1 MSKSKDEETGPRIL
15 LLATCD
21 TKMEEIAFIHNR
33 LTSIDARNRPILM
46 DIGRTPASNPLISI
60 SHRDIFSRDAPSDLS
75 SIPRDEYSS
84 LMIEAATAYVREHLL
99 PTSSSSFSSQ
109 QQQIHAVLGIGGS
122 TGSSIIAAVMR
133 AAAPVGLPKLLVST
147 MASGDVGPLVGGAD
161 MTLMYS
167 VTDIAG
173 LNFLSERV
181 LGNAAAAAAGMA
193 ASHFQNAGPREQQ
206 QGKRKKK
213 RIAVTMFG
221 VTTPGVDAIRSLLSA
236 RGAEVV
242 VFHATGSGGR
252 AMEALVR
259 QGEFDGVVDLTT
271 TEIADEVGGGVL
283 SAGPDRL
290 AAGAAAAVPMVVSV
304 GACDMVNFGP
314 RGTVSAELL
323 AAADRGERK
332 LYVHNPMVTLLRT
345 TREENARIA
354 EFMVDKLSKARRKDL
369 VKVVIPTEGISMISG
384 KGGPFEDREADEA
397 LFRGIED
404 GLKGSGIDVIKSEG
418 LGINDQEFAQHVIK
432 VLEGLGLP

>member
-1 MSKSKDEETGPRIL
+1 MSKSKDEEAGPRIL

-21 TKMEEIAFIHNR
+21 TKMEEIAFIHDR

-75 SIPRDEYSS
+75 SLPRDEYSS
-84 LMIEAATAYVREHLL
+84 LMIEAATAYVRQHLL
-99 PTSSSSFSSQ
+99 PTSSSSSSQ

-193 ASHFQNAGPREQQ
+193 ASYFKTADQGEPQREQ
-206 QGKRKKK
+206 GRRKK

-323 AAADRGERK
+323 SAADRGERK

-369 VKVVIPTEGISMISG
+369 VKVILPTEGISMISG

-418 LGINDQEFAQHVIK
+418 LGINDQEFAQHVVK
-432 VLEGLGLP
+432 VLGDLGLP

>member
-1 MSKSKDEETGPRIL
+1 MSKSKDEEAGPQIL

-21 TKMEEIAFIHNR
+21 TKMEEIAFIYDR
-33 LTSIDARNRPILM
+33 LTSIDARSRPILM
-46 DIGRTPASNPLISI
+46 DIGRTPASHPLISI
-60 SHRDIFSRDAPSDLS
+60 SHSDIFSRDAPSDLS
-75 SIPRDEYSS
+75 SLPRDEYSS
-84 LMIEAATAYVREHLL
+84 LMIEAATSYVREHLL
-99 PTSSSSFSSQ
+99 PSSSSSSAS
-109 QQQIHAVLGIGGS
+109 QIHAVLGIGGS

-133 AAAPVGLPKLLVST
+133 GAAPVGLPKLLVST

-181 LGNAAAAAAGMA
+181 LGNAAAAVAGMA
-193 ASHFQNAGPREQQ
+193 ASCFRDAEPREQQ
-206 QGKRKKK
+206 QQGKGRKK

-221 VTTPGVDAIRSLLSA
+221 VTTPGVDAIRSILSS

-259 QGEFDGVVDLTT
+259 QGEFDGIVDLTT

-290 AAGAAAAVPMVVSV
+290 AAGAAAGVPMVVSV

-354 EFMVDKLSKARRKDL
+354 EFMVDKLKKARRKDL

-384 KGGPFEDREADEA
+384 TDGPFEDRDADEA

-418 LGINDQEFAQHVIK
+418 LGINDQEFAQHVVK
-432 VLEGLGLP
+432 VLGDLGLP

>member
-1 MSKSKDEETGPRIL
+1 MSKSKDEEAGPRIL

-21 TKMEEIAFIHNR
+21 TKMEEIAFIHDR

-60 SHRDIFSRDAPSDLS
+60 SHSDIFSQDAPSDLS
-75 SIPRDEYSS
+75 SLPRDEYSS
-84 LMIEAATAYVREHLL
+84 LMIEAATAYVRQHLL
-99 PTSSSSFSSQ
+99 PTSSSSPSSQ

-193 ASHFQNAGPREQQ
+193 ASHFQNAGPRE

-354 EFMVDKLSKARRKDL
+354 EFMVDKLRNARRKDL
-369 VKVVIPTEGISMISG
+369 VKVILPTEGISMISG
-384 KGGPFEDREADEA
+384 KGGPFEDRDADEA

-418 LGINDQEFAQHVIK
+418 LGINDQEFAQHVVK
-432 VLEGLGLP
+432 VLGDLGLP

>member
-1 MSKSKDEETGPRIL
+1 MSKSKDEEAGPRIL

-21 TKMEEIAFIHNR
+21 TKMEEIAFIHDR

-75 SIPRDEYSS
+75 SLPRDEYSS
-84 LMIEAATAYVREHLL
+84 LMIEAATAYVRQHLL
-99 PTSSSSFSSQ
+99 PTSSSSSSQ

-193 ASHFQNAGPREQQ
+193 TSYFREAGPREQ

-290 AAGAAAAVPMVVSV
+290 AAGAAAGIPMVVSV
-304 GACDMVNFGP
+304 GACDMINFGP
-314 RGTVSAELL
+314 RGTVAAELL

-354 EFMVDKLSKARRKDL
+354 EFMVDKLSQARRKDL
-369 VKVVIPTEGISMISG
+369 VKVILPTEGISMISG

-418 LGINDQEFAQHVIK
+418 LGINDQEFAQHVVK
-432 VLEGLGLP
+432 VLGDLGLP